1 MKGRWKVRVEEV
13 ARTEFYQ
20 VYRLRDL
27 CAPVTEKN
35 VEKYGGLWSSL
46 KEAVD
51 LAELLNKEGA

>member
-1 MKGRWKVRVEEV
+1 MRGNWKVRSVEV
-13 ARTEFYQ
+13 AGTEFYQ

-35 VEKYGGLWSSL
+35 VERYGGLWANRA
-46 KEAVD
+46 EAVN